1 MADIIL
7 TFSGTTTAQ
16 YRVAGLPAVARALHA
31 VARIE
36 GFNGTCR
43 CIALADPDWTPDER
57 TRAECARLAPHVAV
71 TFDGSA
77 AAAVGG
83 DVIDG
88 ETLVMALAEGVAD
101 RAAFAQARSHA
112 ARGQAATL
120 RDLRRAGRRIVAA
133 TGKAGDGIVSRYLNR
148 PMSQAITNFLL
159 RMPGLSPN
167 HATLGTAFLAL
178 CMFAALVGGGEAGAI
193 AGAVLFQAA
202 SVFDG
207 VDGEMAR
214 ATFRTS
220 RQGATLDSM
229 VDAMTNLA
237 FLIGLIVAARGA
249 GDVEGAV
256 AGGMTLIA
264 LALGLAL
271 MGGRARAN
279 GEPIHFDVVKK
290 ALRHDG
296 KSSLVVEAAIRLT
309 MRDFLA
315 LAGAVMVLAGFMHA
329 LLIGAAVV
337 ALVWLVVTLAVL
349 VAGVRGARPRPSRS
363 AA

>member
-7 TFSGTTTAQ
+7 TFSGMKTAQ
-16 YRVAGLPAVARALHA
+16 YRVAGVPAVARALHA
-31 VARIE
+31 IARIE
-36 GFNGTCR
+36 GFAGTCR
-43 CIALADPDWTPDER
+43 CITLADPDWTPDAH
-57 TRAECARLAPHVAV
+57 TRAECARLAPQIAV
-71 TFDGSA
+71 IFEGFATA
-77 AAAVGG
+77 AMGG
-83 DVIDG
+83 DVING
-88 ETLVMALAEGVAD
+88 ETLIMALAEGSGD
-101 RAAFAQARSHA
+101 RQALARARSHA
-112 ARGQAATL
+112 VQGATL

-133 TGKAGDGIVSRYLNR
+133 TGKDADGIVSRYLNR
-148 PMSQAITNFLL
+148 PISQAITNLLL

-167 HATLGTAFLAL
+167 HATFGTALLAL
-178 CMFAALVGGGEAGAI
+178 CMFAALIGGGEAGVI
-193 AGAVLFQAA
+193 AGAVLFQAT

-214 ATFRTS
+214 AIFRTS

-237 FLIGLIVAARGA
+237 FLIGLIFAARRA

-256 AGGMTLIA
+256 AGGVTLIA
-264 LALGLAL
+264 LAVGLAL

-279 GEPIHFDVVKK
+279 WEPINFDVVKK
-290 ALRHDG
+290 ALRNDG
-296 KSSLVVEAAIRLT
+296 KPSFLIETAIRLT

-315 LAGAVMVLAGFMHA
+315 LACAVMVLMGFMHA

-337 ALVWLVVTLAVL
+337 ALAWLAVTLGVL
-349 VAGVRGARPRPSRS
+349 VAGVRARPRHSRS